1 METGPR
7 LKVSSDRLVKPG
19 IDPAT
24 PGSQG
29 KWHIHY
35 STAAP
40 NMLVDLR
47 TIIVASTKFQTDY
60 GKASPRMSA
69 LSLTIIHGKNN
80 ELYSSKLINE
90 ITRLSTLCA
99 FYNMPFQQKYF

>member
-29 KWHIHY
+29 KWL
-35 STAAP
+35 STTP
-40 NMLVDLR
+40 QRLLNMLVDLR
-47 TIIVASTKFQTDY
+47 TIIVASTKFQFDY
-60 GKASPRMSA
+60 GKSSPRMSA
-69 LSLTIIHGKNN
+69 LSLTIIHGK
-80 ELYSSKLINE
+80 K
-90 ITRLSTLCA
+90 
-99 FYNMPFQQKYF
+99 